1 MTAMADFKRQIE
13 SYSKRTT
20 ATKGKL
26 SDRKI
31 MCGQGGLLFRPIIGK
46 EGFLE
51 LREANK
57 RARP

>member
-20 ATKGKL
+20 ATKRKL

-31 MCGQGGLLFRPIIGK
+31 MCGQKGRTTFPADHRQGRVFRAAWGRI
-46 EGFLE
+46 
-51 LREANK
+51 
-57 RARP
+57 